1 METMRDFIF
10 LRSKIT
16 VDGECSHETERRL
29 LLRRKAMTNLNNLL
43 KKQCHYFANKGPS
56 SQSYGFSSGHVWMWE
71 LDYKKSWVPKN
82 WCSWTVVLE
91 KTLQSP
97 LDSKEI
103 QLVHPKRNQSWI
115 FIGRTDA
122 EAETPIPCPPDSLER
137 PWCWERLKVGG
148 EGDDRSWDGRMA
160 SLTQWTWVWAS
171 SRIWWWTGKPS
182 VRQSMGRK
190 ELDTPE
196 WLNWSLYVG
205 LLAKWPP
212 CRNVSTWVLHNIPEQ
227 GLTTTALGTWPA
239 WFLFQEGPKP
249 RMFFYFCKWLKKNQ
263 K

>member
-122 EAETPIPCPPDSLER
+122 EAKTPILWPR
-137 PWCWERLKVGG
+137 NVKNWF
-148 EGDDRSWDGRMA
+148 
-160 SLTQWTWVWAS
+160 
-171 SRIWWWTGKPS
+171 TGKDPDAGNDWRR
-182 VRQSMGRK
+182 VEKGTTEEEM
-190 ELDTPE
+190 
-196 WLNWSLYVG
+196 VG
-205 LLAKWPP
+205 
-212 CRNVSTWVLHNIPEQ
+212 
-227 GLTTTALGTWPA
+227 
-239 WFLFQEGPKP
+239 
-249 RMFFYFCKWLKKNQ
+249 
-263 K
+263 